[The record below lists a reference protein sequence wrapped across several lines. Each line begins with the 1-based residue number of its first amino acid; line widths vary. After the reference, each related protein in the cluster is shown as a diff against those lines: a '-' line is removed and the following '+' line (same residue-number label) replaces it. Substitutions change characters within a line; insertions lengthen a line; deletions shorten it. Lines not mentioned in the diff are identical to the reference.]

1 MNSQTIF
8 IRTISKKLREEVIR
22 TLVDLNN
29 SRENKTGLGSVTLI
43 KLTRL
48 AVPAGMIEEESRL
61 MVRMYLKTKENT
73 LVTLGTNNPKVNS
86 TSDQAM

>member
-73 LVTLGTNNPKVNS
+73 MVTLGTNNPKVNS

>member
-73 LVTLGTNNPKVNS
+73 LVTLGTNTPKVNS